1 MTTKVVAVDT
11 AHDAFFESWSWL
23 QYDGVFIQRFVERQK
38 IRESVEIVITERGN
52 DEQNKE

>member
-11 AHDAFFESWSWL
+11 APDAFLESWSWL